1 MRFLRYILA
10 LGAFFVVAV
19 GISAC
24 GSGVPGDSVADVA
37 GNPVT
42 ARAFN
47 HWMFVAAKGNAA
59 QSPGAPVIVPTDP
72 PNFKGCVAQV
82 RKEIPTLAKTPDKT
96 IASDCKQL
104 FTSLSSQ
111 VMDFLIKAYWYQGDA
126 NRLHIKVTDQQVQTA
141 FATAKKQQFPTAAAF
156 STFLGQTGQTMQDI
170 IYRVRINQI
179 FKQLLA
185 KHTTTVTPA
194 AIASYYAS
202 HQTQFG
208 TPESRDIRIVRTNSA
223 ATANVAKTALA
234 HGQSW
239 TAVAKKYS
247 VDAATKGHGGLLS
260 GVTKGQEEHALDT
273 AAFAAPVNKVL
284 GPVHGTFG
292 YYVFEVIKVKAAT
305 HQTLAQATATITQLL
320 SSQSQTAAQN
330 AVDKVAKSHW
340 FSKTTC
346 RSGYAMA
353 DCKGYKAP
361 KTSTTTAPA
370 GSATA
375 PAGAATAPATTAT
388 APATTTPTPTTSS
401 TPSTTTTP

>member
-1 MRFLRYILA
+1 MRPLKYILA

-37 GNPVT
+37 GNPIT

-47 HWMFVAAKGNAA
+47 HWMYVAAKGNAA

-72 PNFKGCVAQV
+72 PSFKGCVTQV

-96 IASDCKQL
+96 IVSDCKQL

-126 NRLHIKVTDQQVQTA
+126 SKLHIKVTDQQVQTA
-141 FATAKKQQFPTAAAF
+141 FAAAKKQQFPTATAF
-156 STFLGQTGQTMQDI
+156 NSFLSQTGQTMQDI
-170 IYRVRINQI
+170 IFRVRINQI

-185 KHTTTVTPA
+185 KHSVTVTPA
-194 AIASYYAS
+194 QIASYYAA

-208 TPESRDIRIVRTNSA
+208 TKESRDIRIVRTNSA
-223 ATANVAKTALA
+223 ATAKVAKTALA
-234 HGQSW
+234 HRQSW

-260 GVTKGQEEHALDT
+260 GVTQGQEEHALDQ

-305 HQTLAQATATITQLL
+305 HQSLAQATPAIKQLL
-320 SSQSQTAAQN
+320 SSQSQTTAQN

-340 FSKTTC
+340 LAKTTC
-346 RSGYAMA
+346 RAGYAMA
-353 DCKGYKAP
+353 DCKGFKAP
-361 KTSTTTAPA
+361 KTSTTTAPS
-370 GSATA
+370 GTP
-375 PAGAATAPATTAT
+375 PAATAT
-388 APATTTPTPTTSS
+388 APATTTPTSTTPPTPTTSS
-401 TPSTTTTP
+401 TPTTTTTP